1 MISTQP
7 EEQKRRDFIRPSGQF
22 GDVKLGLILMAS
34 FCNFYAGEDNTQAS
48 VRLLE
53 SHCSKLWLERWQ
65 LGDVKLELILVASFC
80 NFYPRKEH
88 TQASPRLPESR
99 CSKLWLFQS
108 PWQVQIHIEIHYN
121 CHEHL
126 KFINWRLSTL
136 SFLL

>member
-7 EEQKRRDFIRPSGQF
+7 EEQKRRDFIRPSWQF

-80 NFYPRKEH
+80 NFYPRKFH
-88 TQASPRLPESR
+88 QGYQNHIAPSCD
-99 CSKLWLFQS
+99 CSSDHGK
-108 PWQVQIHIEIHYN
+108 Y
-121 CHEHL
+121 
-126 KFINWRLSTL
+126 KFIFKYIIFVMNTWNLSTEDCLPCHFFCKL
-136 SFLL
+136 S